1 MPDATHH
8 LDVNSTLLLLT
19 VAAAVAMSSK
29 WIKLPYSIALVIVG
43 LILSVS
49 KVIPNIAMTPDLILV
64 VFLPALLFEASWN
77 LNLKE
82 LKQNKLPI
90 AVLATVGVVVSM
102 LVTALILHCFAHV
115 DLSAA
120 LLFGSMLAA
129 TDPISVLALFK
140 KLGLNKRL
148 TIILEGESLFN
159 DGTAVVLFKL
169 MLALVISGQA
179 FSLPAT
185 AGQFC
190 FAVVGG
196 VLIGLLFG
204 LVSSQITKYFD
215 DHLPEIMLTTVAAYG
230 SFLLADSLHVSP
242 VLSVITAGIVIGNY
256 GSQKSMSAT
265 TRIAVNSFWEYAAF
279 VVNSMVFLLIGMQI
293 NLALLQ
299 KYSQL
304 ILFGILAALVARL
317 AVIYILTPFVS
328 SKALPISW
336 QWRHLL
342 FWGSLRGALC
352 MAMALSLPLDYAW
365 REPLI
370 VTTFGVVLF
379 TLLVP
384 GLSME
389 LLVKL
394 LKIDLAA
401 EISPRDIRLQ
411 LLEAHKDRLFQL
423 AREESINKAEL
434 EQIKL
439 ELDQDIEKLLTADD
453 KKIEA
458 AGS

>member
-1 MPDATHH
+1 MPEGTHY

-19 VAAAVAMSSK
+19 VAAAVAMSAK

-43 LILSVS
+43 LILSFS
-49 KVIPNIAMTPDLILV
+49 KIIPPIAMTPDLILV
-64 VFLPALLFEASWN
+64 VFLPALLFEAAWN

-90 AVLATVGVVVSM
+90 GILATVGVLISM
-102 LVTALILHCFAHV
+102 LVTAGILHCLAHV
-115 DLSAA
+115 DLGAS

-169 MLALVISGQA
+169 MLALVISGQG
-179 FSLPAT
+179 FSLSAT

-196 VLIGLLFG
+196 IIIGLIFG
-204 LVSSQITKYFD
+204 LASSQITKYFD

-230 SFLLADSLHVSP
+230 SFLLADSLHVSA

-279 VVNSMVFLLIGMQI
+279 VVNSMVFLLIGLQI
-293 NLALLQ
+293 NLELLQ

-304 ILFGILAALVARL
+304 ILFGILAILAARI

-379 TLLVP
+379 TLLVS

-389 LLVKL
+389 PLVRL
-394 LKIDLAA
+394 LKIDSEPVL
-401 EISPRDIRLQ
+401 SQRDLRLQ
-411 LLEAHKDRLFQL
+411 LLEAHKDKLFRL
-423 AREESINKAEL
+423 AREESINKDEL
-434 EQIKL
+434 KLIKL
-439 ELDQDIEKLLTADD
+439 ELDQDIEKLLSADD
-453 KKIEA
+453 KKEETK
-458 AGS
+458 GS